1 MTPNELLTLE
11 MVFTE
16 PLRKTEQNIPAD
28 TLYEVHNF
36 SRTEARI
43 SIGIANF
50 FARLTCSGN
59 VTIIMWNI
67 NIPENTKE
75 IAHEIAFEEEKEE
88 VDDVE
93 KLRKGMRF
101 YADMINRLALFIISI
116 TIVITFFCTFVQ
128 LWIKYSS

>member
-16 PLRKTEQNIPAD
+16 PLRKAEQNIAAD

-36 SRTEARI
+36 SRAEARI

-75 IAHEIAFEEEKEE
+75 IAHELAFEEEKEI
-88 VDDVE
+88 DVE
-93 KLRKGMRF
+93 KLRMAMRF